1 MLSVLKNKESCKM
14 KIWVISALM
23 MAMNLSAFAAVKGTP
38 VEYNADGVTL
48 KGYLAYDDA
57 INKPRPA
64 VLVVH
69 EWWGHNAYAR
79 KRAEMLAELGYT
91 ALAVDMYGDGKTAE
105 HPKDA
110 GAFAGEVLKNKELAK
125 SRFLA
130 AMNFLKEQPT
140 VQKENLAAIGY
151 CFGGATVLN
160 MARMGLDLK
169 GVASFHGML
178 STKSP
183 AKEGVIKAK
192 IIAFN
197 GESDAMI
204 PQEDVDAFKSEMK
217 AAKADFEYV
226 GYPNVEHS
234 FTNPNADEIAKK
246 FSLPLAYDKDA
257 DNDSWKKLQDFLKRI
272 FIPSSKERGVR
283 G

>member
-1 MLSVLKNKESCKM
+1 M
-14 KIWVISALM
+14 KTWLAGVLM
-23 MAMNLSAFAAVKGTP
+23 MAASLPTFAAVKGEA

-57 INKPRPA
+57 KKEQRPA

-79 KRAEMLAELGYT
+79 KRADMLAEMGYT
-91 ALAVDMYGDGKTAE
+91 ALAVDMYGDGKTAD

-125 SRFLA
+125 KRFLA
-130 AMNFLKEQPT
+130 AMDLLKQNST
-140 VQKENLAAIGY
+140 VQKESLAAIGY

-178 STKSP
+178 STKEP
-183 AKEGVIKAK
+183 AKAGEIKAK
-192 IIAFN
+192 IMVFN
-197 GESDAMI
+197 GEADAMI
-204 PQEDVDAFKSEMK
+204 PEEQVEAFKSEMK

-226 GYPNVEHS
+226 GYPNVQHS
-234 FTNPNADEIAKK
+234 FTNPDADGVAQK
-246 FSLPLAYDKDA
+246 FSLPLAYDKEA
-257 DNDSWKKLQDFLKRI
+257 DQDSWKKLDNFLKHI
-272 FIPSSKERGVR
+272 FNSSPERGVR